1 MNIVIDGYN
10 VIKRNPELSS
20 KEKISMESAREGLI
34 KLMKVYKGIKP
45 NHNVIIVFD
54 GMKEMAGQSIGERSG
69 VKVVF
74 ANGSADD
81 YIKSMIEDSPTPADY
96 IVVSDD
102 NDIINHARNKGAGF
116 LNTPRLFEK
125 IGPKNPKG
133 IDNDKPI
140 LHSHEERS
148 ITQELM
154 NLWLNKDKNAR
165 NT

>member
-96 IVVSDD
+96 VVVSDD

-125 IGPKNPKG
+125 IGPQKTKG

>member
-1 MNIVIDGYN
+1 MNIIIDGYN

-54 GMKEMAGQSIGERSG
+54 GVKEMAGQSIGERSG

-96 IVVSDD
+96 VVISDD
-102 NDIINHARNKGAGF
+102 NDIINYVRNKGAGF

-125 IGPKNPKG
+125 VGPKKPKG

-140 LHSHEERS
+140 LHSHEERA

-154 NLWLNKDKNAR
+154 NLWLDKDKKSSNK
-165 NT
+165 